1 MRIAVKYSMD
11 DVQVAI
17 TKVIQIPPQPQ
28 PSLRTAI
35 SRLAFVAEF
44 PSYFSQAFAIQTFR
58 NASAIQYRP
67 AADDI
72 KPLMAHPA
80 FVVLMMEYRE
90 GLINPSKPPWATYDP
105 YLGRYVSTN
114 CDQWLDKQFS
124 SLGFKATGLKN

>member
-1 MRIAVKYSMD
+1 MD

-28 PSLRTAI
+28 PSLRTEI

-44 PSYFSQAFAIQTFR
+44 PSYFSKGFAIQTFR

-67 AADDI
+67 VADDI

-90 GLINPSKPPWATYDP
+90 GLANPSIRPWTTYNRCIGAQVP
-105 YLGRYVSTN
+105 TN
-114 CDQWLDKQFS
+114 NDQLWLDQQFS
-124 SLGFKATGLKN
+124 SFGFKATGVIL

>member
-1 MRIAVKYSMD
+1 MD

-28 PSLRTAI
+28 PGLRTEI
-35 SRLAFVAEF
+35 LRLAFVAEF
-44 PSYFSQAFAIQTFR
+44 PSYFSKDFAIQTFR

-80 FVVLMMEYRE
+80 FVVLMMGYRE
-90 GLINPSKPPWATYDP
+90 GLANPNKAPWTRHYNYDSENENE
-105 YLGRYVSTN
+105 YEYTAN
-114 CDQWLDKQFS
+114 DQLWLREQFS
-124 SLGFKATGLKN
+124 SLGFKP